1 MTPELIE
8 AIQKALEK
16 GMRVELIKLKDGEIQ
31 ANTVSRK
38 LLK

>member
-1 MTPELIE
+1 MKPELIE
-8 AIQKALEK
+8 AIQKALEN

-31 ANTVSRK
+31 ENTVSRK

>member
-1 MTPELIE
+1 MKPELIE